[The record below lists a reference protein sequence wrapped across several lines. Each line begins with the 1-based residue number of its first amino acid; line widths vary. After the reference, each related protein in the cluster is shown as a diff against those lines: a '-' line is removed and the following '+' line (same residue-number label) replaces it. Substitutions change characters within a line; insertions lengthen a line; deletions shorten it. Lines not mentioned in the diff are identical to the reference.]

1 MDLLENLYTDLRE
14 RFQEF
19 HVLSSRDFYG
29 DRFLRIIPLKC
40 DRYLVNFPLLEI
52 IIRCQEN
59 QELKLSLVNF
69 KREDLSTTV
78 LALENQNENLYN
90 LIRQLL
96 LDTSYGVCQVSF
108 IIKNR
113 YFCINKNVNKYYRG

>member
-1 MDLLENLYTDLRE
+1 MDLLENLYTDLQE
-14 RFQEF
+14 RFEEF

-52 IIRCQEN
+52 IIRSHEN

-69 KREDLSTTV
+69 KREDLLSTV
-78 LALENQNENLYN
+78 LTLENQNENHYT
-90 LIRQLL
+90 LIRKLL
-96 LDTSYGVCQVSF
+96 LDTNYGLCQVSF
-108 IIKNR
+108 IIK
-113 YFCINKNVNKYYRG
+113 YIFFYK